1 MRLDLCLDL
10 DLGLRWNLKPLGTG
24 TARAWSGHLYESF
37 DVGRCVTV
45 FCNSECNVMQWQ
57 FVR

>member
-1 MRLDLCLDL
+1 MRLDLCLCLCL

-45 FCNSECNVMQWQ
+45 FCNSECNVM
-57 FVR
+57 